1 MKNHFSKSQEKK
13 EEEEVEQEDE
23 EEEEEEQE
31 QQEERLHT
39 MVIMEKDSVISFCV
53 ELQLEV

>member
-1 MKNHFSKSQEKK
+1 M
-13 EEEEVEQEDE
+13 EEEDE

-39 MVIMEKDSVISFCV
+39 MIIMEKGSVISFCV